1 MPGLTPKQEKFAQS
15 VASGMTQADAYRAS
29 RDCSRQKD
37 KTIQENACRLMAD
50 SKVQARVDE
59 LRRPIVEKAQI
70 TLESHL
76 ASLEALRDS
85 AHKAGQHSAA
95 VAAEVARGKASGV
108 HVEKTANTTTLQ
120 GQVEVISRP
129 KLEKEEWLK
138 LHGVGN
144 ASLKEKD

>member
-15 VASGMTQADAYRAS
+15 VASGMTQADAYRAAYS
-29 RDCSRQKD
+29 TAKSKPES
-37 KTIQENACRLMAD
+37 IQRNAHALMQD
-50 SKVQARVDE
+50 IKVSSRVDE
-59 LRRPIVEKAQI
+59 LRKPIVEKAQI

-76 ASLEALRDS
+76 ASLAALRDS

-129 KLEKEEWLK
+129 KLGKDEWLR

-144 ASLKEKD
+144 GAKNVE